1 MISFGYVDSYAKIFL
16 ILYPP
21 LENSTA
27 RIAIILVLSCV
38 CLLLADFN
46 QPLFITHLMNGLHEE
61 GKKAEKKVM
70 VRFIHQVSFNFV
82 AEQLA

>member
-1 MISFGYVDSYAKIFL
+1 MALSIKEGPVKCAIVCDKSWVILMYV
-16 ILYPP
+16 
-21 LENSTA
+21 
-27 RIAIILVLSCV
+27 
-38 CLLLADFN
+38 LADFN

-61 GKKAEKKVM
+61 GRKAEKKVM

>member
-1 MISFGYVDSYAKIFL
+1 MYSTPKI
-16 ILYPP
+16 
-21 LENSTA
+21 
-27 RIAIILVLSCV
+27 IILISSNLACSLKKDPVRCGKMCDKSWVILMYV
-38 CLLLADFN
+38 LADFN

-61 GKKAEKKVM
+61 GRRQKKKVM

>member
-1 MISFGYVDSYAKIFL
+1 MIRDELSFFHFCSVSYK
-16 ILYPP
+16 
-21 LENSTA
+21 T
-27 RIAIILVLSCV
+27 IILVLTCV
-38 CLLLADFN
+38 CKCVLIYVLADFN

-61 GKKAEKKVM
+61 GRRQKKKVM